1 MATTVIDTAGWLV
14 VVPLKPALNLAGSH
28 LTTTVADRFG
38 GAVVALDSTV
48 VVPGYGGA
56 RQIDWT
62 ADANGLSDR
71 LVLTITRAMR
81 GDWLAA
87 ATNGLP
93 TPVTLYADVKRTV
106 AGSTRDPETLGRT
119 SFAVIPATDSPA
131 VAAAR
136 GSFQA
141 VLGSASQILPVA
153 GSALVVGPQGPG
165 FPLPAFDPI
174 ADEGKTFGMRVVN
187 GALVWVVL
195 GGAGATVVA
204 LSGAIPGSGLIG
216 GNLSRIAAAALAG
229 SLPGLGGPTG
239 GLTIV
244 NAGVAALAGALAG
257 GGGPTG
263 ALGVVGPVALSG
275 AVAAGAGP
283 VGSLGLAR
291 ALAGALGAD
300 GLAPGALTVA
310 IPLVGAL
317 QGSGGPGGALAVAI
331 PLTGGLPGGG
341 GPTGVLSMGT
351 ALTGAVPGSG
361 ALAGAL
367 SVAVAMAGALPSAA
381 GPAGALTVL
390 AATVLAGAIPA
401 PLGPRGALTVA
412 PGLVNAR
419 KGRLMAALAA

>member
-1 MATTVIDTAGWLV
+1 MAATVIDTAGWQV
-14 VVPLKPALNLAGSH
+14 VVPLKPAVNLAGAH
-28 LTTTVADRFG
+28 LTATVAERFG
-38 GAVVALDSTV
+38 GIVVALDSTV
-48 VVPGYGGA
+48 LVPGYGA
-56 RQIDWT
+56 RQIDWSV
-62 ADANGLSDR
+62 DANGLSDR

-81 GDWLAA
+81 GDWLATA
-87 ATNGLP
+87 ANGLP
-93 TPVTLYADVKRTV
+93 GLVTLFADVKRTV

-119 SFAVIPATDSPA
+119 SIVVVPGTDSPA

-141 VLGSASQILPVA
+141 VLAPVPQLLPVS
-153 GSALVVGPQGPG
+153 GTALVMGPQGPG

-195 GGAGATVVA
+195 DGGGATVVA
-204 LSGAIPGSGLIG
+204 LSGAIPGGGLIG

-229 SLPGLGGPTG
+229 SLPGLGGPAG

-244 NAGVAALAGALAG
+244 NAGVAALAGAVAAG
-257 GGGPTG
+257 GAPTG
-263 ALGVVGPVALSG
+263 ALGVVAPAALAG
-275 AVAAGAGP
+275 AIAAGAGP

-317 QGSGGPGGALAVAI
+317 QGGGGPGGALAVAI
-331 PLTGGLPGGG
+331 PLAGGLQGGG
-341 GPTGVLSMGT
+341 GPTGALSMGA
-351 ALTGAVPGSG
+351 ALTGVVPGSG

-367 SVAVAMAGALPSAA
+367 SVAVAMAGALPAAA

-390 AATVLAGAIPA
+390 AATALAGAIPA